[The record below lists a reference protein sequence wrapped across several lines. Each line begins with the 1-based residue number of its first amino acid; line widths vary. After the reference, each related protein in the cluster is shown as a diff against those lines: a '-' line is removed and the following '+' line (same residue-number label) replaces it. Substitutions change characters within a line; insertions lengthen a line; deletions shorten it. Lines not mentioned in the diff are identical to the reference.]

1 MTRDNRIFIHQEAYL
16 DAILCAMHA
25 RLRCVSELATDIE
38 ARHARDVDEEELH
51 QVARASEE
59 AGVAMPLLWLGDRL
73 CLTPSEQRVLFLLLA
88 HELDPASRQL
98 LRQFNT
104 EQVADPTLDTIR
116 RVVYGQGAQVRAGLE
131 LGAEGI
137 LRRLQLVVRTDGI
150 ETCPDHR
157 QTFVVAPRVKALVL
171 GEAGVDRSLEGIAS
185 IPDFGAVPDLVVD
198 SNAVEGVS
206 EALAEGDGLVL
217 VSGRVGTGRRSLL
230 VAAAAREGRDVLQI
244 DCRGISGTRDVARR
258 QLRAITRESMLL
270 RRVPMFVNLE
280 ALAQRGDIADR
291 LDLIDQEMSGLVLA
305 TSSRMLARRWKR
317 PPAVIEMPGPTTADR
332 ATLWSRAIPEA
343 SEGDAELMA
352 TMYPLAPALI
362 LAAGAVARQRAKR
375 SAMTTAHI
383 AAGVRSVLDDRL
395 VGLATRIEVTQ
406 SWSDLVV
413 PEDQA
418 TALFELG
425 ARVRRRGVVYEKWGF
440 GSKVGKGLGVT
451 ALFSGPPGTGKT
463 MAACLV
469 AKDLGVEIYRVE
481 LSKIVSKWIGET
493 EQNLAA
499 LFDAAEACHA
509 VLLFDEADALFGKR
523 TEVRTSNDRHA
534 NQEVNFLLQ
543 RIETFTGIC
552 FLTTNHET
560 AIDEAFRRRLSI
572 HIHFPMPEVDE
583 RKALWRAMLP
593 PDAPVDAKLG
603 IDELAETFEMSG
615 GYIKNAVLR
624 AAFLAADSTGL
635 IDGPL
640 LAKAAQLECE
650 AMGQVVSRT

>member
-1 MTRDNRIFIHQEAYL
+1 M
-16 DAILCAMHA
+16 
-25 RLRCVSELATDIE
+25 
-38 ARHARDVDEEELH
+38 
-51 QVARASEE
+51 
-59 AGVAMPLLWLGDRL
+59 
-73 CLTPSEQRVLFLLLA
+73 
-88 HELDPASRQL
+88 
-98 LRQFNT
+98 
-104 EQVADPTLDTIR
+104 
-116 RVVYGQGAQVRAGLE
+116 E
-131 LGAEGI
+131 LGPEGP
-137 LRRLQLVVRTDGI
+137 LRRFHLVVRTDGI
-150 ETCPDHR
+150 EGCPDHR
-157 QTFVVAPRVKALVL
+157 QTVVVSPRVKALAL
-171 GEAGVDRSLEGIAS
+171 GETALDPNLDGVASVVCPIATS
-185 IPDFGAVPDLVVD
+185 ELIVDATVVEQID
-198 SNAVEGVS
+198 
-206 EALAEGDGLVL
+206 EALAEVEGFVLLTGRIGL
-217 VSGRVGTGRRSLL
+217 GRRSLL
-230 VAAAAREGRDVLQI
+230 VAAAAREGHEVLQI
-244 DCRGISGTRDVARR
+244 DCRALSGVRDVVRR
-258 QLRAITRESMLL
+258 QLRVIARELTLL
-270 RRVPMFVNLE
+270 QRVPVFVHLE
-280 ALAQRGDIADR
+280 ALAERGDIPDR
-291 LDLIDQEMSGLVLA
+291 LDLLDQEISGLVLA
-305 TSSRMLARRWKR
+305 TANRAVARHWKR
-317 PPAVIEMPGPTTADR
+317 VPTVIEVAPPTTAER
-332 ATLWSRAIPEA
+332 AKLWSRAIPEA
-343 SEGDAELMA
+343 SSGDAELMA
-352 TMYPLAPALI
+352 TMYPLSPALI
-362 LAAGAVARQRAKR
+362 LAAGTVARRRARK
-375 SAMTTAHI
+375 SAMTTTHI

-395 VGLATRIEVTQ
+395 VGLATRIDVTQ

-440 GSKVGKGLGVT
+440 GKKVGKGLGVT

-523 TEVRTSNDRHA
+523 TEVRSSNDRHA

-552 FLTTNHET
+552 FLATNHET

-572 HIHFPMPEVDE
+572 HIHFPMPEVEE

-603 IDELAETFEMSG
+603 IDALAETFEMSG